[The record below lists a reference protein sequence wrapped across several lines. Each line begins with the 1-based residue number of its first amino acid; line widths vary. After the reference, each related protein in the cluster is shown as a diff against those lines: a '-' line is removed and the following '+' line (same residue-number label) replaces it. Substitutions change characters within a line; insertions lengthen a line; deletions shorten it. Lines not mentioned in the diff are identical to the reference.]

1 MGREPAKG
9 LAGRQ
14 GRRVWGPKLASLGQP
29 LRQSA
34 FVPLEEWLGLLGT
47 AGLEP
52 SLQLHARPSCLQAGI
67 STPKAI

>member
-34 FVPLEEWLGLLGT
+34 FVPLEE
-47 AGLEP
+47 
-52 SLQLHARPSCLQAGI
+52 
-67 STPKAI
+67 